1 MAYLVQAATLTAIAD
16 QVRRLTGTNAPLSPS
31 QMATALS
38 TASLSTNNDGNVFKF
53 YTESSYSTNNDQ
65 SNYINSAQRSNLLE
79 IKMPYKTSISDDEF
93 DNVYGGYDHLQTAY
107 FPACMSVGVNA
118 FWAASALE
126 TLTLNSA
133 CVISEGAFRNVI
145 DPDDKVFRLYLR
157 GTSMGSCDYSAFTT
171 RIYPAD
177 SSDFVDISAMDT
189 NPMPGLEIYVPASLL
204 NDFKTTW
211 AGGYLANNIYP
222 LTD

>member
-1 MAYLVQAATLTAIAD
+1 MAAYLIQGATMTAIAN
-16 QVRRLTGTNAPLSPS
+16 QVRRLADTSARLSPT
-31 QMATALS
+31 QIATRLS
-38 TASLSTNNDGNVFKF
+38 AVSPATNENGNVFKF
-53 YTESSYSTNNDQ
+53 HTESAYETNNNQ

-79 IKMPYKTSISDDEF
+79 IKMPYKTSVAEDEF
-93 DNVYGGYDHLQTAY
+93 YSYYPRLQTAY
-107 FPACMSVGVNA
+107 FPACMSVGRCA
-118 FWAASALE
+118 FWGVSTLE

-133 CVISEGAFRNVI
+133 CVISSGAFYNVI

-177 SSDFVDISAMDT
+177 SCDGIDISAINT

-204 NDFKTTW
+204 NDFKTSW